1 MNNRMKGLIEL
12 AKQDFAQ
19 AMELIAYMPGA
30 KEAILKHTHPKANPQ
45 HRKFF
50 RDAAKDPQ
58 TDPET
63 LHTIGIRDLPTKIRY
78 AVIDNPSTQ
87 RETIEKM
94 ARQSANDAVRFRAQK
109 FLETNSEPPE
119 GDIMESKFK
128 LSTKDIRRIIKEELN
143 SVLKEMRYPSGHP
156 DNKFLRNIR
165 RQDAGLDP
173 KTIAAIKKLEK
184 TDLKM
189 ARELAASMGSKENL
203 EIMPDDP
210 QNVMALKSEILRIHG
225 IIIDHIFFTTAE
237 EGEEDIDWEKI
248 GALRKKRN
256 ELEDQLTK
264 ITGESGDALEDWRN
278 ETYSDRKKKLKG
290 VRMDNF

>member
-1 MNNRMKGLIEL
+1 
-12 AKQDFAQ
+12 
-19 AMELIAYMPGA
+19 
-30 KEAILKHTHPKANPQ
+30 
-45 HRKFF
+45 
-50 RDAAKDPQ
+50 
-58 TDPET
+58 
-63 LHTIGIRDLPTKIRY
+63 
-78 AVIDNPSTQ
+78 
-87 RETIEKM
+87 
-94 ARQSANDAVRFRAQK
+94 
-109 FLETNSEPPE
+109 
-119 GDIMESKFK
+119 
-128 LSTKDIRRIIKEELN
+128 
-143 SVLKEMRYPSGHP
+143 MRYPSGHP